1 MEKKKKQPMTPKTQF
16 SLWFPSRIQGKSQL
30 WTYRAE
36 AQEEVVICGW
46 KNDQVTVALFGSE
59 DG

>member
-1 MEKKKKQPMTPKTQF
+1 MTPKTQF